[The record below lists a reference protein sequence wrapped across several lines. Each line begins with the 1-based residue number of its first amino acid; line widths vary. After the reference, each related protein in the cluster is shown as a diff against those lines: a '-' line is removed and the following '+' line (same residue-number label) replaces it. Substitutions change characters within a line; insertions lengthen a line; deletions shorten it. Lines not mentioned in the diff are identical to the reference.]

1 MQSEPINK
9 VNRHP
14 SQALILIIGL
24 LMILTF
30 PGCIPIA
37 FSPEAAATREALR
50 QKFPDSVIDPG
61 SLQLLQKLEM
71 NDSNFILISF
81 EQNRAKSGRESCLFL
96 YNVQKTRLGGFMP
109 ASSGGGCS
117 NERLDPAVSPMT
129 SGANSSSG
137 NGNSDPGYS
146 AANGQVFRDD
156 IEIVQVTWS
165 DDTTQQVDVINKSY
179 IAARTGLFEMKKV
192 EGLSADKKVLYS
204 SEFHVDPNKK
214 LIEDANGSH

>member
-1 MQSEPINK
+1 MQSEP
-9 VNRHP
+9 VNQVHRHP
-14 SQALILIIGL
+14 SQAVILITGL
-24 LMILTF
+24 LTILLF
-30 PGCIPIA
+30 SGCIPIA

-50 QKFPDSVIDPG
+50 QKFPDAVIDPG

-71 NDSNFILISF
+71 NGSNLVLISF

-109 ASSGGGCS
+109 ASSGGSCS
-117 NERLDPAVSPMT
+117 NGILDPAVSPMT
-129 SGANSSSG
+129 SGGNSSSG
-137 NGNSDPGYS
+137 NGNNDPGYS
-146 AANGQVFRDD
+146 AANGQVLRDD

-192 EGLSADKKVLYS
+192 EGLSADKRVLYS
-204 SEFHVDPNKK
+204 NEFHVDPNKK
-214 LIEDANGSH
+214 